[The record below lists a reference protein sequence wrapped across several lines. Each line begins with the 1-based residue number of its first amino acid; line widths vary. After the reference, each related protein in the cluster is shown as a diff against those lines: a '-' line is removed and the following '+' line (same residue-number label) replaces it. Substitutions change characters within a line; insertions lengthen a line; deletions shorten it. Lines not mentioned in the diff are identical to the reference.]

1 MKQSNHIGI
10 LMLLA
15 VVFSGCQQLEEEVEQ
30 QAVEATWTLTVR
42 ALRSGDVTRGIVIG
56 DGKSEAST
64 TKLQSIWKAREKV
77 YVYKGDTQ
85 IGSLTATP
93 DETDAHYATLT
104 GEVTTSGISA
114 NTTRLTLLT
123 PVSMAGWT
131 YTGQNGSL
139 TGNGNSID
147 SKYNIAKAD
156 DVLVTAVSGNSIT
169 TADASFAN
177 QQSIYRLSF
186 RLQEKSEGG
195 KTPISAKRITLSA
208 AKGGLWRNA
217 TDGTGPLT
225 VVLPTATTDPIFVA
239 VRNLN
244 TTDEE
249 TLNFQ
254 VVVSDG
260 ITYWGSKTI
269 PATYKPNGT
278 LVSIKNATL
287 TQRLGVTISPQEK
300 TVDKVL

>member
-1 MKQSNHIGI
+1 MMKQRKHLGI
-10 LMLLA
+10 LVLLA
-15 VVFSGCQQLEEEVEQ
+15 AAFTGCHEMEEELVQ
-30 QAVEATWTLTVR
+30 QPVEAMWTLTVR
-42 ALRSGDVTRGIVIG
+42 ASRSDNVTRGITIG
-56 DGKSEAST
+56 DGKDEVST
-64 TKLQSIWKAREKV
+64 TKLQSVWKAGEKV
-77 YVYKGDTQ
+77 YVYKGDKQ
-85 IGSLTATP
+85 IGYLTATP
-93 DETDAHYATLT
+93 DATDAHHATLT
-104 GEVTTSGISA
+104 GSVTTTDISA
-114 NTTRLTLLT
+114 GTTRLTLLT
-123 PVSMAGWT
+123 PVSMADWT

-186 RLQEKSEGG
+186 RLQEKSEGE

-278 LVSIKNATL
+278 FVSIKNATI
-287 TQRLGVTISPQEK
+287 TKRLGLQLSSS
-300 TVDKVL
+300 TVSTAL